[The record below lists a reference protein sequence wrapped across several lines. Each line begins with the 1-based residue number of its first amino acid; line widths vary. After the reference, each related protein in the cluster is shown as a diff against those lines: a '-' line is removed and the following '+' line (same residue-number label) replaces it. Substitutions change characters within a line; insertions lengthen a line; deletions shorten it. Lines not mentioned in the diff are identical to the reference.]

1 MEPSGTVRTVSDKRT
16 VMGFFTFP
24 GEQEHRTFNYKPVY
38 YDKEEERRKQMFGK
52 VDGSLD
58 KEKEKGE
65 YTPGSYIRGSFREG
79 NYARRRTTAT
89 KAQRIIGIVG
99 LILLAVIL
107 IYFTKFYSLL

>member
-1 MEPSGTVRTVSDKRT
+1 MKEASNNFLNLK

-24 GEQEHRTFNYKPVY
+24 GEQEHRKFNYKPIY
-38 YDKEEERRKQMFGK
+38 YDKEAEERRQMFGK
-52 VDGSLD
+52 VDGTFE
-58 KEKEKGE
+58 KEKENGE
-65 YTPGSYIRGSFREG
+65 YKPGSYIRGSLREG
-79 NYARRRTTAT
+79 NYARRNSGST